1 MDAADIRAG
10 RAALMATSGGAT
22 LGPGDMGDLR
32 RNRKERSLAALLH
45 IGLPEV
51 WVRFLA
57 AVLGLTLAFAA
68 ALGSTL
74 AREDGNV
81 AATAVLASAALL
93 LAGLVGLTT
102 VPYLARRVAARP
114 MREAFD
120 YEVTRAGL
128 IYIAVTLVL
137 GLAGLNTGNNLL
149 WIVVAS
155 MLAAIVVS
163 GIASAMVLRGVELD
177 AHTPEHVFAGRPLL
191 ARLVLHNRRRLLPC
205 FSVSV
210 VPPRKKRQ
218 KAHWEWQ
225 AARFGFP
232 FNRPAQE
239 QWFHLPDRVLRR
251 EEEHEQ
257 QNLLAGAVYF
267 PYVPARSSL
276 SADVELRFERRG
288 LVQQESF
295 GLRTQFPFS
304 FLRKT
309 RRIRLARQVVVFP
322 PIEPTDEF
330 FEVLPLITGE
340 FEAFQRG
347 RGYDL
352 YRIREYA
359 PEDSARHVDWKAS
372 AKLGMLLVREFTRE
386 DERKLRIVFDN
397 PRPGAVAEA
406 EYERAVSLA
415 ASLAWH
421 FAGENSQLSY
431 VAPGYQGGPDVYRF
445 LTYLALVEA
454 SAEDSVLDKLPP
466 GNDFDVILTAR
477 ARGTIPTAMWARGY
491 VLFIGA

>member
-1 MDAADIRAG
+1 M
-10 RAALMATSGGAT
+10 MAVREGAT
-22 LGPGDMGDLR
+22 LGAGGMGDSFSKR
-32 RNRKERSLAALLH
+32 EERSLAALLH
-45 IGLPEV
+45 LGLPEV

-93 LAGLVGLTT
+93 LAGLVGVTT
-102 VPYLARRVAARP
+102 VPYLARRVAARE
-114 MREAFD
+114 MRDAFD

-128 IYIAVTLVL
+128 IYIGVTLVL

-163 GIASAMVLRGVELD
+163 GMASALVLRGLELD
-177 AHTPEHVFAGRPLL
+177 AHTPEYVFAGRPVL
-191 ARLVLHNRRRLLPC
+191 ARLVLHNRRRLLPS
-205 FSVSV
+205 FSVSA
-210 VPPRKKRQ
+210 VPPRKKKK
-218 KAHWEWQ
+218 KARWEWQ
-225 AARFGFP
+225 EATFGFP
-232 FNRPAQE
+232 LNRPAQE
-239 QWFHLPDRVLRR
+239 QWFHLPDRVFHR

-257 QNLLAGAVYF
+257 QKLLAGAVYF
-267 PYVPARSSL
+267 PYVRARSSL

-309 RRIRLARQVVVFP
+309 RRIGLSRQVVVFP
-322 PIEPTDEF
+322 RIEPTDEF

-340 FEAFQRG
+340 WEAFVRG

-372 AKLGMLLVREFTRE
+372 AKAGALLVREFTRE

-397 PRPGAVAEA
+397 PRPGAVAPGA
-406 EYERAVSLA
+406 YERAVSLA

-421 FAGENSQLSY
+421 FAGANSQLSF

-454 SAEDSVLDKLPP
+454 SAEDSVLDKLAPS
-466 GNDFDVILTAR
+466 NDFDVILTAR

-491 VLFIGA
+491 VVFIGG

>member
-1 MDAADIRAG
+1 
-10 RAALMATSGGAT
+10 
-22 LGPGDMGDLR
+22 MGESSSK
-32 RNRKERSLAALLH
+32 RNERSLAALLH

-51 WVRFLA
+51 WVRLLA
-57 AVLGLTLAFAA
+57 ALLGLALAFAA

-81 AATAVLASAALL
+81 AATAVLASTALL

-102 VPYLARRVAARP
+102 VPYLARRVAARQ
-114 MREAFD
+114 MRDAFD
-120 YEVTRAGL
+120 YEVTRVGL
-128 IYIAVTLVL
+128 IYIALTLVL

-163 GIASAMVLRGVELD
+163 GIASALVLRGLELD

-191 ARLVLHNRRRLLPC
+191 ARLVLHNRRRLLPS

-210 VPPRKKRQ
+210 VPPRKKKK
-218 KAHWEWQ
+218 KAHWEWES
-225 AARFGFP
+225 ATFGFP

-239 QWFHLPDRVLRR
+239 QWFHLPDRVFHRPQ
-251 EEEHEQ
+251 EYEQ
-257 QNLLAGAVYF
+257 QKLLAGAVYF

-276 SADVELRFERRG
+276 AADVEVRFERRG

-309 RRIRLARQVVVFP
+309 RRIQLARQVVVFP
-322 PIEPTDEF
+322 SIEPTDAF
-330 FEVLPLITGE
+330 FEALPLITGE

-372 AKLGMLLVREFTRE
+372 AKAGTLLVREFTRE

-397 PRPGAVAEA
+397 PRPGAVPERS
-406 EYERAVSLA
+406 YERAVSLA

-421 FAGENSQLSY
+421 FAGENSQLSF

-445 LTYLALVEA
+445 LTYLALVQPSVE
-454 SAEDSVLDKLPP
+454 EPVLDKLPP
-466 GNDFDVILTAR
+466 SNDFDVILTAR
-477 ARGTIPTAMWARGY
+477 ARGTIPTALWARGY
-491 VLFIGA
+491 VLFIES

>member
-1 MDAADIRAG
+1 MEMRE
-10 RAALMATSGGAT
+10 GAT
-22 LGPGDMGDLR
+22 LGAGGMDESSSK
-32 RNRKERSLAALLH
+32 RKERSLAALLH

-57 AVLGLTLAFAA
+57 AVMGLTLAFAA

-74 AREDGNV
+74 ARENGNV

-93 LAGLVGLTT
+93 LAGVVGLTT
-102 VPYLARRVAARP
+102 VPYLARRVAAQE
-114 MREAFD
+114 MRDAFD

-128 IYIAVTLVL
+128 VYIAVTLVL

-163 GIASAMVLRGVELD
+163 GMASALVLSGLELD
-177 AHTPEHVFAGRPLL
+177 AHTPDHVFAGRPLL
-191 ARLVLHNRRRLLPC
+191 ARLVLHNRRLLLPA

-210 VPPRKKRQ
+210 ARPRKKKK

-225 AARFGFP
+225 AATFGFP

-239 QWFHLPDRVLRR
+239 QWFHLPDRVFHR
-251 EEEHEQ
+251 EEEHEEQ
-257 QNLLAGAVYF
+257 KLLAGAVYF

-276 SADVELRFERRG
+276 SADVQLRFERRG
-288 LVQQESF
+288 LVRQESF

-309 RRIRLARQVVVFP
+309 RRVGLPRQVVVFP
-322 PIEPTDEF
+322 SIEPTDEL

-340 FEAFQRG
+340 FEAFVRG

-352 YRIREYA
+352 YRIREYT
-359 PEDSARHVDWKAS
+359 PEDTARHVDWKAS
-372 AKLGMLLVREFTRE
+372 AKAGALLVREFTRE

-397 PRPGAVAEA
+397 PRPGAVATA
-406 EYERAVSLA
+406 AYERAVSLA

-421 FAGENSQLSY
+421 FAGENSELSF

-445 LTYLALVEA
+445 LTYLALVEP

-466 GNDFDVILTAR
+466 SNDFDVILTAR
-477 ARGTIPTAMWARGY
+477 ARGTIPTELWARGY
-491 VLFIGA
+491 VVFIEG